1 GTVAVASLLI
11 ASMLGAEV
19 SATEN
24 PALYLHL
31 AFTATFFAGVI
42 QASLGILRLGFIVD
56 FLSHAAI
63 VGFMGGAAT
72 VVCLQQ
78 LKGML
83 GLEHFTTST
92 DLVSVMRS
100 VFSQTHQ
107 SKRQP
112 RFFWVSAAAPLTSV
126 ILGSLLVYFTHAENH
141 GVQIIGNLK
150 KGLNPISVTNLQFTP
165 PYMMLALKTGL
176 ITGVIALAEGIAVGR
191 SFAMFK
197 NYHIDGNKEMIAIGT
212 MNILGSFTSCYLTTG
227 PFSRSAVN
235 YNAGCK
241 TAMSNVIMS
250 LAVMVTLLFL
260 TPLFHYTPLVVLSA
274 IIMSAMLGL
283 IDFPAAVHLWHVD
296 KVDFCVCAGAY
307 LGVVF
312 GSVEMGL
319 VVAVA
324 ISVLRVLLFVAR
336 PRTTVLGNVPDT
348 NIYRRMDQY
357 TTARTV
363 PGVLVLRVDSPI
375 YFANSGYLRE
385 RFTRWIDEDDERT
398 SAKGETGVQYVVL
411 DMGGK
416 LQTTCLKNFAP
427 SETWSLSNYTAQTSR
442 ALDLKLSFLSAAV
455 GSIDTSGTSMLDELK
470 KTLDRRG
477 IQIVLA
483 NPGSE
488 IMKKLESS
496 KVLEL
501 IGHEWIFPTVGEAVA
516 ECDFVLHSHK
526 PGMVADG
533 ASHENMV

>member
-1 GTVAVASLLI
+1 
-11 ASMLGAEV
+11 
-19 SATEN
+19 
-24 PALYLHL
+24 
-31 AFTATFFAGVI
+31 
-42 QASLGILRLGFIVD
+42 
-56 FLSHAAI
+56 
-63 VGFMGGAAT
+63 
-72 VVCLQQ
+72 
-78 LKGML
+78 
-83 GLEHFTTST
+83 
-92 DLVSVMRS
+92 
-100 VFSQTHQ
+100 
-107 SKRQP
+107 
-112 RFFWVSAAAPLTSV
+112 
-126 ILGSLLVYFTHAENH
+126 
-141 GVQIIGNLK
+141 
-150 KGLNPISVTNLQFTP
+150 
-165 PYMMLALKTGL
+165 
-176 ITGVIALAEGIAVGR
+176 
-191 SFAMFK
+191 MFK

-427 SETWSLSNYTAQTSR
+427 SESW

-455 GSIDTSGTSMLDELK
+455 GSIDTSGTSMLEELK

-477 IQIVLA
+477 IQVRT
-483 NPGSE
+483 E
-488 IMKKLESS
+488 QHKLSS
-496 KVLEL
+496 
-501 IGHEWIFPTVGEAVA
+501 F
-516 ECDFVLHSHK
+516 
-526 PGMVADG
+526 
-533 ASHENMV
+533 